1 MELDFGSGSVLGS
14 GGALDARGVLG
25 SSCALS
31 SNGVLGTR
39 GVIGARGVLGSRG
52 VPGLH
57 GVLGTI
63 HALGFGG
70 AVGKSSELGNVG
82 TSKKGLAVSGAFAR
96 AANPKAANAEVVG
109 AIRAGAAR
117 ADAGRAGATRA
128 DAMCADADADANA
141 TGQKPEGRPTP
152 AASSASAGSST
163 ESSIQPDDSLSDESS
178 TSGGPSRPPAS
189 HKRAPSLTSRIFV
202 ALLVMS
208 VVAVVLAT
216 LVSAIVYQNSLMDDA
231 QSQLA
236 RETSVLSQAI
246 EQATDGQGS
255 TAQTSSET
263 SSGQTEQSVLENLQ
277 LGDLRATLVGSDGTV
292 LYDSQGDAATMPN
305 HLDRP
310 EVAEALSKGKGST
323 VRSSSTMGN
332 ISIYQAVLLNSGHVL
347 RLSIDRE
354 GVVTIL
360 RGDLWVVAG
369 VMLLLAV
376 AAWIV
381 AMVLSHKLVRPIL
394 NMYPS
399 EVSLRQA
406 REARDRGESIRPMDA
421 SAAIHT
427 GAPRDDADDDL
438 LMAPAV
444 SPYRELDPLTQ
455 RINNQHARLVHQ
467 MDQLRNADL
476 MRSEFTANVTHE
488 LKTPLQSIQGASE
501 LMMEGLVKPEDVEDF
516 SRRIYK
522 EARRLSNLV
531 NDILMLSK
539 LDDTER
545 NGIDSARANSEPVD
559 LFAVTH
565 DIEQRLGP
573 KADDAEVELTLDGSR
588 AVVMGMPRLIDEL
601 ISNLIVNAIR
611 YNHPGGYVR
620 VWVGHVAGRPTVR
633 VSDTGIGIAPADQQK
648 IFERFYR
655 VEKSRSRASGGTG
668 LGLAIVKHAAAFHH
682 ASIDLQSQ
690 LGHGSTFTV
699 TFPPLPAD

>member
-1 MELDFGSGSVLGS
+1 MELDFGSGGVLGS
-14 GGALDARGVLG
+14 GGALGSVGLSGSGSALGSSDVLG
-25 SSCALS
+25 S
-31 SNGVLGTR
+31 R
-39 GVIGARGVLGSRG
+39 GVIGARGVLGSSG
-52 VPGLH
+52 VLDVCGALGSR

-82 TSKKGLAVSGAFAR
+82 TGKKGLAVSGAFAR

-117 ADAGRAGATRA
+117 ADAMR
-128 DAMCADADADANA
+128 ADADADADA

-163 ESSIQPDDSLSDESS
+163 ESSTQPDDSLSDESS
-178 TSGGPSRPPAS
+178 TSGGPSRPAS
-189 HKRAPSLTSRIFV
+189 HGRAPSLTSRIFV

-246 EQATDGQGS
+246 EQAADGQGS

-277 LGDLRATLVGSDGTV
+277 LGDLRATLIDSDGTV

-310 EVAEALSKGKGST
+310 EVAEALSTGKGST
-323 VRSSSTMGN
+323 VRNSSTMGN

-381 AMVLSHKLVRPIL
+381 AMVLSRKLVRPIL

-427 GAPRDDADDDL
+427 GAPRDEADDDL

-467 MDQLRNADL
+467 MDQLRDADL

-522 EARRLSNLV
+522 EARRLSDLV

-545 NGIDSARANSEPVD
+545 NGIDSARANCEPVD

-682 ASIDLQSQ
+682 ASVDVQSQ
-690 LGHGSTFTV
+690 LGHGSTFTI

>member
-1 MELDFGSGSVLGS
+1 MNSSARTMSNPAAIAVVSLIFFTWGGLTSLNDVLIPHLKAVFSMNYAQTMLIQFTFFGAYFLMSMPA
-14 GGALDARGVLG
+14 GAVVARVGYKAG
-25 SSCALS
+25 I
-31 SNGVLGTR
+31 
-39 GVIGARGVLGSRG
+39 VIGLVIASIGAAMFYPAARLPSYPVFLTALFVL
-52 VPGLH
+52 
-57 GVLGTI
+57 
-63 HALGFGG
+63 A
-70 AVGKSSELGNVG
+70 
-82 TSKKGLAVSGAFAR
+82 SGITLLQV
-96 AANPKAANAEVVG
+96 AANPYISLLGRPETSHSRLNLAQALNSLGTTVFPLLIGPLILVG
-109 AIRAGAAR
+109 AVLGVDEIAAMGAA
-117 ADAGRAGATRA
+117 
-128 DAMCADADADANA
+128 
-141 TGQKPEGRPTP
+141 
-152 AASSASAGSST
+152 
-163 ESSIQPDDSLSDESS
+163 
-178 TSGGPSRPPAS
+178 
-189 HKRAPSLTSRIFV
+189 
-202 ALLVMS
+202 
-208 VVAVVLAT
+208 
-216 LVSAIVYQNSLMDDA
+216 
-231 QSQLA
+231 
-236 RETSVLSQAI
+236 
-246 EQATDGQGS
+246 EQA
-255 TAQTSSET
+255 AY
-263 SSGQTEQSVLENLQ
+263 
-277 LGDLRATLVGSDGTV
+277 RA
-292 LYDSQGDAATMPN
+292 
-305 HLDRP
+305 
-310 EVAEALSKGKGST
+310 AEA
-323 VRSSSTMGN
+323 RSVEMP
-332 ISIYQAVLLNSGHVL
+332 YLLL
-347 RLSIDRE
+347 
-354 GVVTIL
+354 
-360 RGDLWVVAG
+360 AG
-369 VMLLLAV
+369 GLLLLAV

-381 AMVLSHKLVRPIL
+381 AMVLSRKLVRPIL

-438 LMAPAV
+438 LLAPAV

-467 MDQLRNADL
+467 MDQLRDADL

-565 DIEQRLGP
+565 DVEQRLGP

-682 ASIDLQSQ
+682 ASVDVQSQ
-690 LGHGSTFTV
+690 LGHGSTFTI